1 MKKFFSCLLCFI
13 LVATCLSFSFGCEIR
28 KFDSEEELLLLKKLD
43 PCSETFNGA
52 LSRYNYSSKQLTI
65 KDYINKELHSTIY
78 NLTITKNTSEQ
89 VDVNEFK
96 GIIPESTLSLT
107 KSITLEQVDYSYTLT
122 NNYVTN
128 NTVYNS
134 STSLYVLFLGKS
146 YTYFSIPN
154 KVGEKISKGYFNY
167 ITSSNNYENF
177 TLTTSYK
184 YKIYYDYAKNNKT
197 YATSDIN
204 EYFTV
209 SQDISLKYNKDKALF
224 TFTTKALGEKES
236 GTYYI
241 EQVDGFNKYYK
252 LTDGKWES
260 ITDTEFANVFPT
272 VSSNISCFKPFYNNK
287 LQSYYFEKT
296 EKGCAIKDSDN
307 ILEYCKNSVIQNS
320 ETKDFNYT
328 SANGYFNLYVINGIV
343 GGALIN
349 IDAEFKVY
357 AENNIVVYGDATIK
371 GSEAI
376 TNIGSTFLNRPD
388 GITL

>member
-28 KFDSEEELLLLKKLD
+28 KFDSKEELLLLKKLD

-52 LSRYNYSSKQLTI
+52 LSYYDYASKQLAI
-65 KDYINKELHSTIY
+65 YDYISKELHSNIY
-78 NLTITKNTSEQ
+78 NLKIESKTSKEI
-89 VDVNEFK
+89 DLNELK
-96 GIIPESTLSLT
+96 DIIPETTLSIT
-107 KSITLEQVDYSYTLT
+107 KSITLEQVDYTYTLT
-122 NNYVTN
+122 NNHGTN

-134 STSLYVLFLGKS
+134 STSLYVLFLGNS

-184 YKIYYDYAKNNKT
+184 YKIYYDYAMDNETYT
-197 YATSDIN
+197 YANIDENFNI
-204 EYFTV
+204 
-209 SQDISLKYNKDKALF
+209 SQEVTIKYDKNKVLLNV
-224 TFTTKALGEKES
+224 TLKALGEKES

-260 ITDTEFANVFPT
+260 ITDAEFANVFPT
-272 VSSNISCFKPFYNNK
+272 VSSNISCFKPLYNSK

-296 EKGCAIKDSDN
+296 EKGCTIKDSAN

-349 IDAEFKVY
+349 IDAGFKVY